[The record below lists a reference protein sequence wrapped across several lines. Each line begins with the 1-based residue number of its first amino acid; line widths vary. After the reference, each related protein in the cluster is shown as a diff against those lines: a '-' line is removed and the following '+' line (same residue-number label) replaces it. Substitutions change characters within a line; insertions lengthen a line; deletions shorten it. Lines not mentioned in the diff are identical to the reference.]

1 MNVEELREYV
11 LQKAAVTE
19 GFPFGEDTLVFKVNA
34 KIFALVSLT
43 SSPLQ
48 FNVKCDP
55 ATAIELRDEYPES
68 VLPGYHMN
76 KKHWNT
82 VIVDGRLSKKNF
94 FKCWTILIIWLE
106 NKMLPAIPPIWRQNS
121 YWAGKPKL

>member
-11 LQKAAVTE
+11 LQKRNVTE
-19 GFPFGEDTLVFKVNA
+19 GFPFGEDTLVFKVNT
-34 KIFALVSLT
+34 KIFVLISLE

-55 ATAIELRDEYPES
+55 AKAIELRDENPES

-82 VIVDGRLSKKNF
+82 VIVDGRLSKKQ
-94 FKCWTILIIWLE
+94 LIQ
-106 NKMLPAIPPIWRQNS
+106 MLDDS
-121 YWAGKPKL
+121 YNLVGKIK